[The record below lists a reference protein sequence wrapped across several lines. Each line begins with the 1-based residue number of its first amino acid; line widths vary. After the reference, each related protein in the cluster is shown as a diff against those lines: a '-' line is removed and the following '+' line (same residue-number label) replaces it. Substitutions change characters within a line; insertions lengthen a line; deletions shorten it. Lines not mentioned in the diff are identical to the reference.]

1 MKKKIVLK
9 VQISCDKCRKK
20 ALEITASAEGV
31 ASIAVQGADKDQLV
45 VTGEGID
52 APSLTETLRKKV
64 GWTDIVT
71 IEEVKEEK
79 KKEEKK
85 KEEEKKNEI
94 KVVDLCP
101 CKNPYCMQCPPT
113 AVYTVDYDPQPICS
127 IM

>member
-20 ALEITASAEGV
+20 ALKIAASAKGV
-31 ASIAVQGADKDQLV
+31 ESVAVQGADKDQLA

-52 APSLTETLRKKV
+52 APSLTEKLRKKV
-64 GWTDIVT
+64 GWADIVT
-71 IEEVKEEK
+71 IEEVKPNEKKKVEEK
-79 KKEEKK
+79 K
-85 KEEEKKNEI
+85 EI

-101 CKNPYCMQCPPT
+101 CKNPYCMQCPPM
-113 AVYTVDYDPQPICS
+113 VSYTVDYDRQPICS